1 MNIRTFRPA
10 VIGFVHIVRE
20 KHPDTPLVV
29 ISPIFSPPRETTP
42 NAAESTLTQMRVEVV
57 EAVDAMQDRGDT
69 NLHYVN
75 GLDLFGPDL
84 AHLLPDD
91 LHPNAEGYKVMGQNF
106 VDRVVQRYFSGVFP
120 PPKGDLV
127 IAPSRL
133 SQLRPSPGN
142 SSNRSRPTRHNSRN
156 TPAAVHS

>member
-42 NAAESTLTQMRVEVV
+42 NAAESTLTQMRVEVA

-69 NLHYVN
+69 NLHYVD
-75 GLDLFGPDL
+75 GLDCSALTWRTCYRTTCIPT
-84 AHLLPDD
+84 P
-91 LHPNAEGYKVMGQNF
+91 
-106 VDRVVQRYFSGVFP
+106 RV
-120 PPKGDLV
+120 
-127 IAPSRL
+127 
-133 SQLRPSPGN
+133 
-142 SSNRSRPTRHNSRN
+142 TR
-156 TPAAVHS
+156 